1 MPESDLISNKSEKWD
16 KKGIRARINVSQQMT
31 GEDIKYKITG
41 DFNQNIIFK
50 ARIYR
55 GYTEWLNLSNCLKA
69 KYYF

>member
-1 MPESDLISNKSEKWD
+1 
-16 KKGIRARINVSQQMT
+16 MT

-55 GYTEWLNLSNCLKA
+55 GYTE
-69 KYYF
+69 